1 MGRRIH
7 GIVIHVDG
15 LCLAFSFGIFRG
27 FVDSMGRGIGIHG
40 IVLHVDG
47 LCLAFSL
54 GIFRGSFSLGT
65 VTKAGEDHVYG
76 V

>member
-7 GIVIHVDG
+7 GIVIHVNG

-27 FVDSMGRGIGIHG
+27 FVVSMGRRIHG
-40 IVLHVDG
+40 IVIRVDS
-47 LCLAFSL
+47 LRLAFSL